1 MKKQLHDGFTAMPI
15 QNMDEITPS
24 RGATSGLLHPS
35 GIAKHYC
42 EMSNFTIGD
51 IMAYG
56 FRRFGYPVNG
66 WDVYKQLCQ
75 WVIRTPMEGVFLTLQ
90 PTDLSPFGFLLKD
103 PLSQEL
109 SDEQMLPL
117 IEWGQQCRKWAKE
130 THGVTLMHTLH
141 YAGRFTN
148 EEADEEFRKWISM
161 QGEVETDAIIKRF
174 MKEKREECERLAAE
188 YKQTHPSPKR
198 SHQCHALDDN
208 APETP
213 TDTEKKGTTKGVD
226 TSGRGDGTFRVLCSF
241 VSAPFWENLPESSLE
256 RQINEAIYRTIL
268 DLKRP
273 VPIRDWQL
281 DIMGKCT
288 GEGFRVYTEDDDGY
302 EELTQDYFAPIATF
316 ERHSARDSE
325 R

>member
-1 MKKQLHDGFTAMPI
+1 MKKQLRDGFTAMPI

-42 EMSNFTIGD
+42 GMSDFTVGD

-75 WVIRTPMEGVFLTLQ
+75 WIVKTPMEGVFLTVQ

-109 SDEQMLPL
+109 SDEQMLPF

-130 THGVTLMHTLH
+130 THGVILINGSY
-141 YAGRFTN
+141 YAGQFYT
-148 EEADEEFRKWISM
+148 EEELYLAYCNWLDRTYPGV
-161 QGEVETDAIIKRF
+161 QGETLELIAEELEVTTDFIKQRF
-174 MKEKREECERLAAE
+174 SDEKRDECNRFVEE

-208 APETP
+208 APSE
-213 TDTEKKGTTKGVD
+213 
-226 TSGRGDGTFRVLCSF
+226 
-241 VSAPFWENLPESSLE
+241 PFWENLPENSLE
-256 RQINEAIYRTIL
+256 RRMNEALFRTIL

-273 VPIRDWQL
+273 VPIRDWQI
-281 DIMGKCT
+281 DIMGECT
-288 GEGFRVYTEDDDGY
+288 GEGFRVYTEDDGY
-302 EELTQDYFAPIATF
+302 EELTQDHFAPIAAILIRECGRKCF
-316 ERHSARDSE
+316 EHETKHD
-325 R
+325 

>member
-1 MKKQLHDGFTAMPI
+1 MRKQLLDGFIAMPI
-15 QNMDEITPS
+15 QNMDEITLS
-24 RGATSGLLHPS
+24 RGATSGLLQPS

-42 EMSNFTIGD
+42 GMNDFTVGN

-75 WVIRTPMEGVFLTLQ
+75 WIMRTPMDGVFLTVQ
-90 PTDLSPFGFLLKD
+90 PTDLSPFGYLLKD

-109 SDEQMLPL
+109 SNEQASPL

-130 THGVTLMHTLH
+130 THGVTLMHILH

-148 EEADEEFRKWISM
+148 EEADEEFRKWIST
-161 QGEVETDAIIKRF
+161 QGEVEETDAIIKRF

-198 SHQCHALDDN
+198 NHQCHALN
-208 APETP
+208 APET
-213 TDTEKKGTTKGVD
+213 
-226 TSGRGDGTFRVLCSF
+226 
-241 VSAPFWENLPESSLE
+241 PFWENLPENSLE
-256 RQINEAIYRTIL
+256 RRVNEALFRTIL

-273 VPIRDWQL
+273 VSIRDWQIN
-281 DIMGKCT
+281 IMGKCS
-288 GEGFRVYTEDDDGY
+288 EKGFRMYAEDDDGY
-302 EELTQDYFAPIATF
+302 EELTQDHFAPIATF
-316 ERHSARDSE
+316 ERHNRP
-325 R
+325 